1 MCIVDNRSYRDIRLP
16 NSDDPRADDPNRMI
30 LGAPQLARLESELRE
45 SNQWRYVEVRG
56 DFIPIGLEPMFPTH
70 RILEFKV
77 RRS

>member
-30 LGAPQLARLESELRE
+30 LGAPQLAWLESELAG
-45 SNQWRYVEVRG
+45 NQTSGVTWKFVV
-56 DFIPIGLEPMFPTH
+56 ISSPIQFPTH